1 MGDMT
6 RDQRL
11 DALADDLREREH
23 VAQIRLGSAERAV
36 VETARTAESYRP
48 QTSLACRAERD
59 LARQALREIHER
71 QSLCLRAQ
79 GRHDGDLPDGTVL
92 LVVDGRSGERYVVE
106 RHDGSDPSSS
116 GTWYRGGDTPMTFGE
131 AIGADEDYAG
141 HEHFRLYTSE
151 QVDDMLDRAGVDDLF
166 A

>member
-1 MGDMT
+1 MT

-23 VAQIRLGSAERAV
+23 VAQTRLGNAERAV
-36 VETARTAESYRP
+36 DELARTAESYHS
-48 QTSLACRAERD
+48 QTSRACRAERD
-59 LARQALREIHER
+59 LARRALREIHER
-71 QSLCLRAQ
+71 QSLCLRAR
-79 GRHDGDLPDGTVL
+79 GRHDGDIPDGTIL

-106 RHDGSDPSSS
+106 RHDGDDPPSS
-116 GTWYRGGDTPMTFGE
+116 GTWYRGDSDTPMTFDE
-131 AIGADEDYAG
+131 AIGVDEGYTG
-141 HEHFRLYTSE
+141 HEYFRLYTSE